1 MHSTDLR
8 PLNLTILHED
18 PHLFLSLTDSRA
30 LARVG
35 SIDVPASRLDA
46 LKTGVA
52 PALRQQ
58 AACAP
63 ETTAASGAASE
74 RRNLGSV
81 IFSQL
86 LPEGIRAFLVQSPG
100 HYLHLQL
107 SDSLI
112 AIPWELAFDGE
123 NFLGEKFRISRQIV
137 SDEEISA
144 PPLTRSERE
153 VLKLLLIGGDAAS
166 PRQDA
171 YPESLLAR
179 LGAIPGLSAQCVQA
193 SALGRDAALQLIGES
208 DIVHYAGTV
217 SGSVGIDGGSIAGNP
232 VHPSPCA
239 RSQHCQTGRNC
250 LFPRMPTSTVPV
262 RWNPQAIMRWPK
274 PPAGTG

>member
-1 MHSTDLR
+1 MSGNSGSMHPMNARRMRATPPAENRAKRIACASNNWNTELVHSTDLR
-8 PLNLTILHED
+8 QLNLTILHED

-123 NFLGEKFRISRQIV
+123 NIPRR
-137 SDEEISA
+137 EIPDFETNRLRVRRF
-144 PPLTRSERE
+144 PPRR
-153 VLKLLLIGGDAAS
+153 
-166 PRQDA
+166 
-171 YPESLLAR
+171 
-179 LGAIPGLSAQCVQA
+179 
-193 SALGRDAALQLIGES
+193 
-208 DIVHYAGTV
+208 
-217 SGSVGIDGGSIAGNP
+217 
-232 VHPSPCA
+232 
-239 RSQHCQTGRNC
+239 
-250 LFPRMPTSTVPV
+250 
-262 RWNPQAIMRWPK
+262 
-274 PPAGTG
+274 